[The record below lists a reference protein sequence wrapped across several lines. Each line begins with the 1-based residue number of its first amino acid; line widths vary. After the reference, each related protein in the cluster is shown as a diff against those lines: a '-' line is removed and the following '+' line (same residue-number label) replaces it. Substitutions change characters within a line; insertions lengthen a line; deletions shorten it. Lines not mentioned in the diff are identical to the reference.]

1 MDLDSSIADAKP
13 NTTPLYLGRAIVVD
27 EIQRKLDI
35 AREEYRRAY
44 DRGYL
49 LSERGDYE
57 KAQAILDAANQKLR
71 EAEWDYAA
79 ARGTI

>member
-13 NTTPLYLGRAIVVD
+13 NTAPLYQGRAIVVD

-57 KAQAILDAANQKLR
+57 KAQAILDAANRALR

-79 ARGTI
+79 ARGEV